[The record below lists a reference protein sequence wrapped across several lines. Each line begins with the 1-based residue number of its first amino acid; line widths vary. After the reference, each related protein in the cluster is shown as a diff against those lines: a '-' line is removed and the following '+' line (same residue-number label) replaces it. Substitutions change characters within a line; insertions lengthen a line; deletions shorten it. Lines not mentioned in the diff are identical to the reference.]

1 MPCGGSAKTV
11 TAYDSRNKPGLY
23 LLAVQNVA
31 RRAQYVR
38 MSQATPSVIGCD
50 SGGAVAILLNFYGCF
65 EIDAV
70 LRLPRTNVTNEDD
83 NWLSIQH

>member
-1 MPCGGSAKTV
+1 
-11 TAYDSRNKPGLY
+11 
-23 LLAVQNVA
+23 
-31 RRAQYVR
+31 VR